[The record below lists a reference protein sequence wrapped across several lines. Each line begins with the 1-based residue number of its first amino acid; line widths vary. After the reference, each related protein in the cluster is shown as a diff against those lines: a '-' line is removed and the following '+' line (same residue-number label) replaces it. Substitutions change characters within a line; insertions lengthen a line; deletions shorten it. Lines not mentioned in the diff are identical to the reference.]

1 MKRRSSTRTMKDIAF
16 RAKVSIGTV
25 SRVLNRH
32 EDVDE
37 QLRSRV
43 EAVVGKL
50 GYRLNWRT
58 RSVVH
63 AKSRIIGLTL
73 CNDFDLSSA
82 QSYLLIGVEEHA
94 ADAGYDLLFA
104 RHQYSPPAILIRDRL
119 RLSNSGDPYKSRTAN
134 L

>member
-1 MKRRSSTRTMKDIAF
+1 MKRRSSARTMKDIAF

-50 GYRLNWRT
+50 GYRLNSRT
-58 RSVVH
+58 RSIVMPNR
-63 AKSRIIGLTL
+63 A
-73 CNDFDLSSA
+73 SSA
-82 QSYLLIGVEEHA
+82 
-94 ADAGYDLLFA
+94 
-104 RHQYSPPAILIRDRL
+104 
-119 RLSNSGDPYKSRTAN
+119 
-134 L
+134 